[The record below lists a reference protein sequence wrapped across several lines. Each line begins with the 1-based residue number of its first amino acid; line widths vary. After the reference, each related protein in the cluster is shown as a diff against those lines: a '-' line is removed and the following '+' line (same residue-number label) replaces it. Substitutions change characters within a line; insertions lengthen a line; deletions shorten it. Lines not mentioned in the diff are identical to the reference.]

1 MKLVS
6 GAGSPET
13 GACWMSAL
21 NFYTDENALVNW
33 SDQPRCVCGTIRPL
47 AITHNDMCESDE
59 ERERLIGPHLF
70 APVGTAGVSA
80 EVRLARVRKIAL
92 AAVRVFAPIAL
103 DAAGLTAEAARLR
116 ALPDD
121 ASYDELRDAA
131 NNAAAD
137 YAADA
142 AAKSAAAYASRS
154 ATAAAARATA
164 EAADAAAVAADYA
177 ADANIAVT
185 KQALLDLI
193 LDLCEMGRVEVPE
206 VRTREQVLA
215 ALETGRF

>member
-1 MKLVS
+1 MKLVE
-6 GAGSPET
+6 GKGSPDK

-21 NFYTDENALVNW
+21 HYYTSDDALANW
-33 SDQPRCVCGTIRPL
+33 SDQPGCVCETIRQF
-47 AITHNDMCESDE
+47 AITLNDMCDSDE

-70 APVGTAGVSA
+70 APVGTAGVSTK
-80 EVRLARVRKIAL
+80 VKSARVRKIAL

-131 NNAAAD
+131 RAAQDAADAARAARDAAAYAAAAATASRSAAYHAAD
-137 YAADA
+137 AADA
-142 AAKSAAAYASRS
+142 AADANNAAA
-154 ATAAAARATA
+154 
-164 EAADAAAVAADYA
+164 
-177 ADANIAVT
+177 

-193 LDLCEMGRVEVPE
+193 LDLCEMGRVEVSAA
-206 VRTREQVLA
+206 RTREQVLA